1 MGTAVHVHKTLPPWI
16 LPENAAVQA
25 GKVTGAV
32 AFGVGHTCI
41 PTAFE
46 TPFQQ
51 GLTLSSHFLP
61 PDLWLPPIVPS
72 RWVTY

>member
-16 LPENAAVQA
+16 LPENAAVRA
-25 GKVTGAV
+25 GKVTEAV
-32 AFGVGHTCI
+32 AFGVGHTSM

-61 PDLWLPPIVPS
+61 L
-72 RWVTY
+72 TYGFPRSSPAAG